1 MKKLIF
7 RNSPLLLSLLILILV
22 GNLQTKNKTHTNIA
36 GTMKQ
41 VIHQIAREKG
51 HIPLGLGSAHELI
64 EAIAKDPIVY
74 RDIARENHIVINRDN
89 WHGISPTDMP
99 LGRELYSIYRSM
111 ADYGM
116 IDRYELRDIFEA
128 MQYTPINE
136 WELWMLPEK
145 VQRKIIAIYQIAKSS
160 DPKKLVSA
168 LVKNSHLTLVFESH
182 STPEILEFKTPHNQ
196 KIKSKNEFEEISE
209 QIQNSTKKMGQDLH
223 SWARIYGGSN
233 SDTASSIQQTID
245 GGYIVAGRTGSFG
258 AGYIDSWI
266 LKLDS
271 VGDIEWQHTY
281 GGIDSDRASS
291 IQQTTDGGYIVAGYT
306 HSFGAGDNDYWVLK
320 LSSSGDIEWQR
331 TYGGSSTPGHVRENC
346 AYSIQQTSDGGY
358 IVAGS
363 TWSFGAGWHDF
374 LILKLTSSG
383 DIEWQRTY
391 GGTDGDKAYSIQQTL
406 DGGYIVA
413 GYSES
418 FYVPR
423 RPYKIDI
430 LVLKL
435 SSSGEILYFP
445 EIVVGITT
453 VTVSDTSITPQDTY
467 IVPQEINITPQDT
480 NIIPQNSNARES
492 WLFSLPL
499 NFTGKMELNRSLS
512 QAEYINVLTWE
523 ANPNNED
530 LNIVKYRIYQVE
542 GESQSL
548 LVELNAGT
556 FKYWHR
562 NVEKDKEYAY
572 VIVAVNDDGGEGVPA
587 YVKVQ

>member
-1 MKKLIF
+1 
-7 RNSPLLLSLLILILV
+7 
-22 GNLQTKNKTHTNIA
+22 
-36 GTMKQ
+36 
-41 VIHQIAREKG
+41 
-51 HIPLGLGSAHELI
+51 
-64 EAIAKDPIVY
+64 
-74 RDIARENHIVINRDN
+74 
-89 WHGISPTDMP
+89 
-99 LGRELYSIYRSM
+99 
-111 ADYGM
+111 
-116 IDRYELRDIFEA
+116 
-128 MQYTPINE
+128 
-136 WELWMLPEK
+136 
-145 VQRKIIAIYQIAKSS
+145 
-160 DPKKLVSA
+160 
-168 LVKNSHLTLVFESH
+168 
-182 STPEILEFKTPHNQ
+182 
-196 KIKSKNEFEEISE
+196 
-209 QIQNSTKKMGQDLH
+209 MGQDLH

-306 HSFGAGDNDYWVLK
+306 HSFGAGDNDYWILKLTSNGDIEWQRTYGGTDGDKAYSIQQTSDGGYIVAGYTHSFGAGDYDYLILKLSSIGDIEWQRSYGGNDHEEASSIQQTSDGGYIVAGYTWSYIAGYLDIWILKLTSSGNIEWQRTYGGTNGDKAYSIQQTSDGGYIVTGIFGYSGFMEILSCDFWVLK